1 MLGAQIIALKHTKM
15 ELFVF
20 FFLLHG
26 LLQRF
31 GVVTTGKISGRP
43 ELAARIL
50 PNIAKPLENSA
61 ILPGNCQ
68 SGKIDVAEWQTS
80 ANHTS

>member
-1 MLGAQIIALKHTKM
+1 
-15 ELFVF
+15 
-20 FFLLHG
+20 
-26 LLQRF
+26 LQWF
-31 GVVTTGKISGRP
+31 GVVTTGKISGRL

-80 ANHTS
+80 ANHTTHTKSLTT